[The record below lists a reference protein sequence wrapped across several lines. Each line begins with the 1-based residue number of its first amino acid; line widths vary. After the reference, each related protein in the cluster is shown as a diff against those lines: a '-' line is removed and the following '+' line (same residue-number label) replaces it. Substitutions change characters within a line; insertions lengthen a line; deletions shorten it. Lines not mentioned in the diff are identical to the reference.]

1 MSGQGKYGILIDVIT
16 TKCDRRYNMSLSF
29 CSFSSGSS
37 GNCYMVFTETTA
49 VLVDAGISGK
59 RIMKGIDYIQA
70 DTDSICALLI
80 THEHI
85 DHVRSVR
92 VLNKKLPGLKTYAN
106 EKTWEQIDDLVPEE
120 KRRVFSADEEFEI
133 GDMTVRPFRTSHDA
147 VESVGFSFYSGGRQ
161 VSIVTDTGYI
171 SDEMFAS
178 IRDAD
183 ILVIEANHDVNV
195 LQMCSYP
202 YQTKRRIAGDFGHL
216 SNEAAADCI
225 CRITMEY
232 PKDRQVLLAHLS
244 NENNSPSLA
253 HLTIKNI
260 LEENRL
266 YIDRDLRLSVIS
278 RDEISPVYIAL

>member
-1 MSGQGKYGILIDVIT
+1 
-16 TKCDRRYNMSLSF
+16 MSLSF

-37 GNCYMVFTETTA
+37 GNCYMVFTDTTA

-59 RIMKGIDYIQA
+59 RIMEGIDYVQM
-70 DTDSICALLI
+70 DTDNICALLI
-80 THEHI
+80 THEHT

-92 VLNKKLPGLKTYAN
+92 VLNKKLPFLKTYAN

-120 KRRVFSADEEFEI
+120 NRRVFSAEQEFAI
-133 GDMTVRPFRTSHDA
+133 GDMTVKPFRTSHDA
-147 VESVGFSFYSGGRQ
+147 AESVGFSFYSGGRQ

-171 SDEMFAS
+171 SDTIFDS
-178 IRDAD
+178 IRSAD

-195 LQMCSYP
+195 LQMCRYP
-202 YQTKRRIAGDFGHL
+202 YQTKRRIAGDLGHL

-225 CRITMEY
+225 CRITTEY

-244 NENNSPSLA
+244 NENNSPALA
-253 HLTIKNI
+253 HITIKNI

-266 YIDRDLRLSVIS
+266 YVDRDLKLDVIG
-278 RDEISPVYIAL
+278 RDVISPVYIAL

>member
-1 MSGQGKYGILIDVIT
+1 
-16 TKCDRRYNMSLSF
+16 MSLSF

-59 RIMKGIDYIQA
+59 RILEGIDYIQN
-70 DTDSICALLI
+70 DTANISALLI

-92 VLNKKLPGLKTYAN
+92 VLNKKLPELVTYAN
-106 EKTWEQIDDLVPEE
+106 SRTWEHIEELVPAP
-120 KRRVFSADEEFEI
+120 KRRVFNADEEFEI

-147 VESVGFSFYSGGRQ
+147 AESVGFSFQSGGRQ

-171 SDEMFAS
+171 SEEVFAN
-178 IRDAD
+178 IKAAD

-202 YQTKRRIAGDFGHL
+202 YQTKRRIAGDMGHL

-278 RDEISPVYIAL
+278 RDEVSPVYVAP

>member
-1 MSGQGKYGILIDVIT
+1 
-16 TKCDRRYNMSLSF
+16 
-29 CSFSSGSS
+29 
-37 GNCYMVFTETTA
+37 
-49 VLVDAGISGK
+49 
-59 RIMKGIDYIQA
+59 
-70 DTDSICALLI
+70 
-80 THEHI
+80 
-85 DHVRSVR
+85 
-92 VLNKKLPGLKTYAN
+92 
-106 EKTWEQIDDLVPEE
+106 
-120 KRRVFSADEEFEI
+120 
-133 GDMTVRPFRTSHDA
+133 MTVRPFRTSHDA
-147 VESVGFSFYSGGRQ
+147 AESVGFSFYSGGRQ

-171 SDEMFAS
+171 SDDMFAG

-225 CRITMEY
+225 CRITMGY

>member
-1 MSGQGKYGILIDVIT
+1 
-16 TKCDRRYNMSLSF
+16 
-29 CSFSSGSS
+29 
-37 GNCYMVFTETTA
+37 
-49 VLVDAGISGK
+49 
-59 RIMKGIDYIQA
+59 
-70 DTDSICALLI
+70 
-80 THEHI
+80 
-85 DHVRSVR
+85 
-92 VLNKKLPGLKTYAN
+92 
-106 EKTWEQIDDLVPEE
+106 
-120 KRRVFSADEEFEI
+120 
-133 GDMTVRPFRTSHDA
+133 MTVRPFRTSHDA
-147 VESVGFSFYSGGRQ
+147 AESVGFSFCSGGRQ

-171 SDEMFAS
+171 SDDMFAD